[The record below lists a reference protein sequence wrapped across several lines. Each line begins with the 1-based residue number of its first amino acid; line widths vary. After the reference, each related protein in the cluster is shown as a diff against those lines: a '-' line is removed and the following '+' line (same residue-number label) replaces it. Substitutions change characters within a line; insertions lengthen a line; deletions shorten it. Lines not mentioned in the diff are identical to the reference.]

1 MSWHLLNTLYW
12 LKLCV
17 PYIINE
23 RPNTAF
29 TYHSCL
35 FTALIYY
42 CDTSERKKK
51 NTFGIK
57 VEKINGA
64 SKFFKNPISYVT
76 WSDIW
81 IIIIC
86 SYFEWNFTPLIQ
98 VICYS

>member
-51 NTFGIK
+51 
-57 VEKINGA
+57 
-64 SKFFKNPISYVT
+64 
-76 WSDIW
+76 
-81 IIIIC
+81 
-86 SYFEWNFTPLIQ
+86 TPLE
-98 VICYS
+98 